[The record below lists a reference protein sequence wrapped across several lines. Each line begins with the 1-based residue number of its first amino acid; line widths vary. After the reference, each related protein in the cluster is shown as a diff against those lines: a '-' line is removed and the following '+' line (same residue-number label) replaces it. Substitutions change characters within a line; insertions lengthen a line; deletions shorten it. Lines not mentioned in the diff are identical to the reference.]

1 MDTLAG
7 RTTTGVELP
16 EALTAHLDGIRA
28 LCEQYRIR
36 ALYVFG
42 SAVHGDFDPET
53 SDLDFVVDSGDDDT
67 MYERMFNFSY
77 HLERLVARNIDLVTS
92 RSIEHLTDDP
102 LFRAEVDATRVML
115 HATIP

>member
-28 LCEQYRIR
+28 LCERYRIR

-53 SDLDFVVDSGDDDT
+53 SDLDFVVDVGD
-67 MYERMFNFSY
+67 RSPGFARRLFAFSDA
-77 HLERLVARNIDLVTS
+77 LERLVGREIDIITEQSSGTARFDAE
-92 RSIEHLTDDP
+92 IE
-102 LFRAEVDATRVML
+102 ATKVAI
-115 HATIP
+115 HVST